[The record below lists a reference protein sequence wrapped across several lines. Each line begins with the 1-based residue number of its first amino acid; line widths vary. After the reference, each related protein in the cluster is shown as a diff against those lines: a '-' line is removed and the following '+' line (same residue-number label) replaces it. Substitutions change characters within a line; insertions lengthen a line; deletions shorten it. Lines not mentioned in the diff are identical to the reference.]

1 MHSIPPLGPLLVSS
15 WPITW
20 SQVDENLPAEEGG
33 GDEEEEQE
41 REEEEGA
48 EANL

>member
-1 MHSIPPLGPLLVSS
+1 MSS

-20 SQVDENLPAEEGG
+20 SQVDENLPPEEVGG
-33 GDEEEEQE
+33 NEEEEEQE
-41 REEEEGA
+41 VEEEEGA